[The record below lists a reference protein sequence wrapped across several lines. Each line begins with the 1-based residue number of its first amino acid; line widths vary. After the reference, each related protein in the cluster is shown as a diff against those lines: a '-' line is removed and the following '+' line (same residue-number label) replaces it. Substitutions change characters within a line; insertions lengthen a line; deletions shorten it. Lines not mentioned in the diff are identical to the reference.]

1 MDINV
6 AKGKYIFILIRNRQ
20 LKVYRSDNPQEIAEN
35 FCKVYGLKKEIA
47 DRLSKTIQDYMNL
60 YLMSNENTDKH
71 ESKGNKDDEN
81 MEN

>member
-71 ESKGNKDDEN
+71 ESKGNKDD
-81 MEN
+81 